1 MLLSKKWQAFMQYR
15 YETYEKTCFDS
26 YLPDGTHW
34 EMIESEATT
43 EVFSAG
49 LIFNFGAGL

>member
-1 MLLSKKWQAFMQYR
+1 MQYR